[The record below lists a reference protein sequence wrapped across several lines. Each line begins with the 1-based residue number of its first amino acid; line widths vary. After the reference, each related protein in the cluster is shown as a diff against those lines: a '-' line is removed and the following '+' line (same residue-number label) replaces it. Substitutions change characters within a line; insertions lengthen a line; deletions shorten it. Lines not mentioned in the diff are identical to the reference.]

1 MSREVVLE
9 NDRIDDLEE
18 TVYEE
23 RSTDYRFRQ
32 EYLNQLNTET
42 MSLEQIQDES
52 DANDRSIPTEN
63 EAVTEVYVL
72 RTNLKEELIRIFKK
86 DHSASLRHVKVID
99 ERGQEKEGDGVGVLR
114 DVIGTFWQQLFA
126 SASVGTWRKYHA
138 SATTFKNLNGKP

>member
-1 MSREVVLE
+1 MTELTIWR
-9 NDRIDDLEE
+9 
-18 TVYEE
+18 
-23 RSTDYRFRQ
+23 RQ

-52 DANDRSIPTEN
+52 AYWIFCFSKDANDRSIPTEN
-63 EAVTEVYVL
+63 EAAVTEVYVL